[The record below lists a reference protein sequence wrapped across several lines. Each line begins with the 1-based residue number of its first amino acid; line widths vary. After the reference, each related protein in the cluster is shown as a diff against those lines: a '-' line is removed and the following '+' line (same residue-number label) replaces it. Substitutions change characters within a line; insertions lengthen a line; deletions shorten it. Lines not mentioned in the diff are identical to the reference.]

1 MRKTKMICTAGP
13 SLDHDDEVMKQM
25 MLNGM
30 NCMRTNFSHGDHEEH
45 KGRMDKLKRLRKETG
60 LNIPFLLDTKGPE
73 IRLKTFEEGSVTLEK
88 GQTFTFKAGDEVGNK
103 DFVCLSYDNLANDVK
118 PGNLILID
126 DGKVGLD
133 VVEIKGSDVVCK
145 VQNTAKISDKKSV
158 NVPNVSIRLPYLTEK
173 DRSDIIFGVSQG
185 IDFVAASFV
194 RKPEDVT
201 AIREILDGNGGEDV
215 KIISKIENMEGIEN
229 LDEIMELSDGIMVAR
244 GDLGVE
250 VPYHLLPSYQKMI
263 IDKCYRKGKFVVTAT
278 QMLETMTS
286 NPRPTRAEVSDVAN
300 AIYDNT
306 CCTMLSGETANGDYS
321 ATAVRTMAEIA
332 ESTEKSIDYKEW
344 FHQHQLQLEND
355 STNAICNAAIGAAH
369 SLNAKAIIVLTRSGK
384 TAWALS
390 SYRPACP
397 IIAATVSERAARQ
410 LNLAWGVV
418 PVKSEEV
425 DSADKLFSYAVEKAV
440 ETEELA
446 EGDLVVIVAGGS
458 LQEGAP
464 ADMIKLKRITAAD
477 LKK

>member
-13 SLDHDDEVMKQM
+13 SLDRDDEVMKQM

-45 KGRMDKLKRLRKETG
+45 RGRMDKLKRLRKETG

-73 IRLKTFEEGSVTLEK
+73 IRLKTFEGGSVTLEK

-103 DFVCLSYDNLANDVK
+103 DFVCLSYDGLANDVK

-133 VVEIKGSDVVCK
+133 VVEIKGTDVVCK

-158 NVPNVSIRLPYLTEK
+158 NVPNVSIRLPYLTDK

-185 IDFVAASFV
+185 IDFVAASFF

-201 AIREILDGNGGEDV
+201 AIRDILDANGGEDV

-229 LDEIMELSDGIMVAR
+229 LDGIMELSDGIMVAR

-321 ATAVRTMAEIA
+321 ATAVKTMAEIA
-332 ESTEKSIDYKEW
+332 ASTEKSIDYKEW
-344 FHQHQLQLEND
+344 FHQHQLQLENV

-369 SLNAKAIIVLTRSGK
+369 SLDAKAIVVLTRSGK

-397 IIAATVSERAARQ
+397 IIAATVDERAARQ
-410 LNLAWGVV
+410 LNLAWGVM
-418 PVKSEEV
+418 PIKSEEV

-440 ETEELA
+440 ETERLA
-446 EGDLVVIVAGGS
+446 EGDVIVIVAGGS

-464 ADMIKLKRITAAD
+464 ADMIKIKTITKND
-477 LKK
+477 LK

>member
-45 KGRMDKLKRLRKETG
+45 KGRMDKIKRLRKETG

-73 IRLKTFEEGSVTLEK
+73 IRLKTFEEGSVELEK
-88 GQTFTFKAGDEVGNK
+88 GQTFTFKAGDMPGNK
-103 DFVCLSYDNLANDVK
+103 DFVCLSYDGLANDVK

-133 VVEIKGSDVVCK
+133 VVEVKGSDVVCK

-158 NVPNVSIRLPYLTEK
+158 NVPNVSIKLPYLTEK
-173 DRSDIIFGVSQG
+173 DKSDIIFGVSQG

-201 AIREILDGNGGEDV
+201 AIRQILDENGGKDV
-215 KIISKIENMEGIEN
+215 MIISKIENMEGIEN
-229 LDEIMELSDGIMVAR
+229 LDEIMDLSDGIMVAR

-263 IDKCYRKGKFVVTAT
+263 IDKCYRKGKLVVTAT

-321 ATAVRTMAEIA
+321 AAAVKTMAEIA
-332 ESTEKSIDYKEW
+332 LSTEKSIDYKEW
-344 FHQHQLQLEND
+344 FHQHQLQLGND
-355 STNAICNAAIGAAH
+355 TTNAIANAAIDAAH
-369 SLNAKAIIVLTRSGK
+369 SLDAKAIVVLTRSGK
-384 TAWALS
+384 TAWNLS
-390 SYRPACP
+390 AYRPACP
-397 IIAATVSERAARQ
+397 IIAATVSERGARQ
-410 LNLAWGVV
+410 LNLAWGVTSI
-418 PVKSEEV
+418 KSEEV
-425 DSADKLFSYAVEKAV
+425 DSSDKLFTYAVEKAV
-440 ETEELA
+440 ETEKLA
-446 EGDLVVIVAGGS
+446 EGDVIVIVAGGS

-464 ADMIKLKRITAAD
+464 ADMIKIKKITKAD
-477 LKK
+477 LNQ

>member
-45 KGRMDKLKRLRKETG
+45 KGRMDKIKRLRKETG

-73 IRLKTFEEGSVTLEK
+73 IRLKTFEEGSVVLEK
-88 GQTFTFKAGDEVGNK
+88 GQTFTFKSGDMPGNK
-103 DFVCLSYDNLANDVK
+103 EFVCISYDGLANDVK

-133 VVEIKGSDVVCK
+133 VVEIKGSDVICK

-158 NVPNVSIRLPYLTEK
+158 NVPNVSIKLPYLTEK
-173 DRSDIIFGVSQG
+173 DKSDIIFGVSQG

-194 RKPEDVT
+194 RKPEDVKL
-201 AIREILDGNGGEDV
+201 IREILDNNGGEDV
-215 KIISKIENMEGIEN
+215 MIISKIENMEGIDN
-229 LDEIMELSDGIMVAR
+229 LDEIMDLSDGIMVAR

-263 IDKCYRKGKFVVTAT
+263 IDKCYRKGKLVVTAT

-321 ATAVRTMAEIA
+321 AIAVKTMAEIA
-332 ESTEKSIDYKEW
+332 LSTEKSIDYKAW
-344 FHQHQLQLEND
+344 FHQHQLQLGND
-355 STNAICNAAIGAAH
+355 TTNAIANAAIGAAH
-369 SLNAKAIIVLTRSGK
+369 SLDAKAIVVLTRSGK
-384 TAWALS
+384 TAWNLS
-390 SYRPACP
+390 AYRPACP
-397 IIAATVSERAARQ
+397 IIAATVSERGARQ
-410 LNLAWGVV
+410 LNLAWGVT
-418 PVKSEEV
+418 PIKSEEV
-425 DSADKLFSYAVEKAV
+425 DSSDKLFTYAVEKAV
-440 ETEELA
+440 ESEELE
-446 EGDLVVIVAGGS
+446 EGDVIVIVAGGS
-458 LQEGAP
+458 LQDGAP
-464 ADMIKLKRITAAD
+464 ADMIKIKKITKAD
-477 LKK
+477 LNQ

>member
-73 IRLKTFEEGSVTLEK
+73 IRLKTFEEGSVVLEK
-88 GQTFTFKAGDEVGNK
+88 GQTFTFKSGDTPGNK
-103 DFVCLSYDNLANDVK
+103 DFVCISYDGLANDVK

-133 VVEIKGSDVVCK
+133 VVEIKGSDVICK

-158 NVPNVSIRLPYLTEK
+158 NVPNVSIKLPYLTEK
-173 DRSDIIFGVSQG
+173 DKSDIIFGVSQG

-201 AIREILDGNGGEDV
+201 AIRKILDDNGGEDV
-215 KIISKIENMEGIEN
+215 MIISKIENMEGIEN
-229 LDEIMELSDGIMVAR
+229 LDEIMDLSDGIMVAR

-263 IDKCYRKGKFVVTAT
+263 IDKCYRKGKLVVTAT

-321 ATAVRTMAEIA
+321 ATAVKTMAEIA
-332 ESTEKSIDYKEW
+332 LSTEKSVDYKEW
-344 FHQHQLQLEND
+344 FHQHQLQLGND
-355 STNAICNAAIGAAH
+355 TTNAIANAAIGAAH
-369 SLNAKAIIVLTRSGK
+369 SLDAKAIVVLTRSGK
-384 TAWALS
+384 TAWNLS
-390 SYRPACP
+390 AYRPACP
-397 IIAATVSERAARQ
+397 IIAATVSERGARQ
-410 LNLAWGVV
+410 LNLAWGVS
-418 PVKSEEV
+418 PIKSEEV
-425 DSADKLFSYAVEKAV
+425 DSSDKLFSYAVEKAV
-440 ETEELA
+440 ETEKLA
-446 EGDLVVIVAGGS
+446 EGDVIVIVAGGS

-464 ADMIKLKRITAAD
+464 ADMIKIKKITKAD
-477 LKK
+477 LK

>member
-73 IRLKTFEEGSVTLEK
+73 IRLKTFEEGSVVLEK
-88 GQTFTFKAGDEVGNK
+88 GQTFTFKSGDTPGNK
-103 DFVCLSYDNLANDVK
+103 DFVCISYDGLANDVK

-133 VVEIKGSDVVCK
+133 VVEVKGSDVICK

-158 NVPNVSIRLPYLTEK
+158 NVPNVSIKLPYLTEK
-173 DRSDIIFGVSQG
+173 DKGDIIFGVSQG

-201 AIREILDGNGGEDV
+201 AIRNILDENGGEDV
-215 KIISKIENMEGIEN
+215 MIISKIENMEGIEN
-229 LDEIMELSDGIMVAR
+229 LDEIMDLSDGIMVAR

-263 IDKCYRKGKFVVTAT
+263 IDKCYRKGKLVVTAT

-321 ATAVRTMAEIA
+321 ATAVKTMAEIA
-332 ESTEKSIDYKEW
+332 LSTEKSIDYKEW
-344 FHQHQLQLEND
+344 FHQHQLQLGND
-355 STNAICNAAIGAAH
+355 TTNAIANAAIGAAH
-369 SLNAKAIIVLTRSGK
+369 SLDAKAIVVLTRSGK
-384 TAWALS
+384 TAWNLS
-390 SYRPACP
+390 GYRPACP
-397 IIAATVSERAARQ
+397 IIAATVSERGARQ
-410 LNLAWGVV
+410 LNLAWGVT
-418 PVKSEEV
+418 PIKSEEV
-425 DSADKLFSYAVEKAV
+425 DSSDKLFTYAVEKAV
-440 ETEELA
+440 ETEKLA
-446 EGDLVVIVAGGS
+446 EGDVIVIVAGGS

-464 ADMIKLKRITAAD
+464 ADMIKIKKITKAD
-477 LKK
+477 LK

>member
-30 NCMRTNFSHGDHEEH
+30 NCMRTNFSHGDHAEH
-45 KGRMDKLKRLRKETG
+45 QGRMDKLKKLRKETG

-73 IRLKTFEEGSVTLEK
+73 IRLKTFEEGSVVLEK
-88 GQTFTFKAGDEVGNK
+88 GQTFTFKSGDMPGNK
-103 DFVCLSYDNLANDVK
+103 DFVCISYDGLANDVK

-133 VVEIKGSDVVCK
+133 VVEVKGSDVVCK

-158 NVPNVSIRLPYLTEK
+158 NVPNVSIKLPYLTEK
-173 DRSDIIFGVSQG
+173 DKSDIIFGVSQG

-201 AIREILDGNGGEDV
+201 AIREILDNNGGEDV
-215 KIISKIENMEGIEN
+215 MIISKIENMEGIEN

-263 IDKCYRKGKFVVTAT
+263 IDKCYRRGKLVVTAT

-321 ATAVRTMAEIA
+321 ATAVKTMAEIA
-332 ESTEKSIDYKEW
+332 LSTENSIDYKEW
-344 FHQHQLQLEND
+344 FHQHQLQLGND
-355 STNAICNAAIGAAH
+355 ATNAIANAAIGAAH
-369 SLNAKAIIVLTRSGK
+369 SLDAKAIVVLTRSGK
-384 TAWALS
+384 TAWNMSA
-390 SYRPACP
+390 YRPACP
-397 IIAATVSERAARQ
+397 IIAATVSERGARQ
-410 LNLAWGVV
+410 LNLAWGVT
-418 PVKSEEV
+418 PIKSEEV
-425 DSADKLFSYAVEKAV
+425 DSSDKLFNYAVEKAV
-440 ETEELA
+440 ETEKLA
-446 EGDLVVIVAGGS
+446 EGDVVVIVAGGS
-458 LQEGAP
+458 LKEGAP
-464 ADMIKLKRITAAD
+464 ADMIKIKKITKAD
-477 LKK
+477 LNK

>member
-45 KGRMDKLKRLRKETG
+45 RGRMDKLKRLRKETG

-73 IRLKTFEEGSVTLEK
+73 IRLKTFEEGSVVLEK
-88 GQTFTFKAGDEVGNK
+88 GQTFTFKAGDEPGNK
-103 DFVCLSYDNLANDVK
+103 DFVCISYDGLANDVK

-133 VVEIKGSDVVCK
+133 VVEVKGTDVVCK

-158 NVPNVSIRLPYLTEK
+158 NVPNVSIKLPYLTEK
-173 DRSDIIFGVSQG
+173 DKSDIIFGVSQG

-201 AIREILDGNGGEDV
+201 AIRDILNANGGEDV
-215 KIISKIENMEGIEN
+215 MIISKIENMEGIEN
-229 LDEIMELSDGIMVAR
+229 LDEIMDLSDGIMVAR

-263 IDKCYRKGKFVVTAT
+263 IDKCYRKGKLVVTAT
-278 QMLETMTS
+278 QMLETMTN

-321 ATAVRTMAEIA
+321 ATAVKTMAEIA
-332 ESTEKSIDYKEW
+332 LSTEQSIDYKEW
-344 FHQHQLQLEND
+344 FHQHQLQLGTD
-355 STNAICNAAIGAAH
+355 TTNAIANAAIGAAH
-369 SLNAKAIIVLTRSGK
+369 SLDAKAIVVLTRSGK
-384 TAWALS
+384 TAWNLS

-397 IIAATVSERAARQ
+397 IIAATVSERGARQ
-410 LNLAWGVV
+410 LNLAWGVT
-418 PVKSEEV
+418 PIKSEEV
-425 DSADKLFSYAVEKAV
+425 DSSDKLFSYAVEKAV
-440 ETEELA
+440 ETQKLA
-446 EGDLVVIVAGGS
+446 EGDVIVIVAGGS
-458 LQEGAP
+458 LSEGAP
-464 ADMIKLKRITAAD
+464 ADMIKIKKITKSD
-477 LKK
+477 LQK